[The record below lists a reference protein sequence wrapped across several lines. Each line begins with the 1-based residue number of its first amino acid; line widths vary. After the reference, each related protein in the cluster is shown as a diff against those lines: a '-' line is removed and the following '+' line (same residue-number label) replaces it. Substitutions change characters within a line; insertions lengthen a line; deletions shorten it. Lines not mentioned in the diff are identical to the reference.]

1 MLDATD
7 PQRQK
12 FGLKTFAE
20 LRAEGGG
27 EAETIL
33 IQQKTETVD
42 ALSKIAQPCP
52 GVKEVRARVTKP
64 TSLNV
69 ENVLWRRVS

>member
-7 PQRQK
+7 PHRKK

-52 GVKEVRARVTKP
+52 GVREVKSKGVDTDNIKG
-64 TSLNV
+64 V
-69 ENVLWRRVS
+69 F